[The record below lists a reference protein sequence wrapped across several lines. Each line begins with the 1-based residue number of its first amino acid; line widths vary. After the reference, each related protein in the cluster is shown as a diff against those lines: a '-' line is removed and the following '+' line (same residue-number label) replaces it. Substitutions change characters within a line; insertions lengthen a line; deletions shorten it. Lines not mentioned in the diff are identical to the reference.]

1 MKYKVTKL
9 FTEFFESERASGSLL
24 LFSALM
30 AILIANSPL
39 GTKFLDFWHLQIGS
53 DWGSIH
59 LRLSLD
65 HWVNDGLMAIFFL
78 LIGLEIER
86 ELYLGELSDLKNAIL
101 PIFAAVGGAITP
113 ALIHYA
119 LNLGT
124 PTQAG
129 FGIPM
134 ATDIAFAL
142 GILALLGSKAPLSL
156 KVFLTALAIL
166 DDLIAILVIAVF
178 YTSELAFNYLALA
191 LGIFVILLLL
201 NRWKVRWLPA
211 YLLLGLVMWYAITQS
226 GIHAAIAGVLL
237 AFAIPFTDG
246 GENSPSYRLQ
256 HTLHKPVAFG
266 IMPIFALA
274 NTGVL
279 LLGNSLSSLLTS
291 NTIGIFVGLLL
302 GKPLGITLF
311 SLLAVK
317 TGLAKFPKGVS
328 FRQLIGAGFLGGI
341 GFTMSIFITLLA
353 FGETAFAQ
361 NSKIAIMLGSFVAGS
376 VGYALLSRAP
386 QVGTENRKETE

>member
-1 MKYKVTKL
+1 MKTRVTNL
-9 FTEFFESERASGSLL
+9 FKEFFENEQASGILL
-24 LFSALM
+24 LLSAIAAMFL
-30 AILIANSPL
+30 ANSVL
-39 GTKFLDFWHLQIGS
+39 GTKLVNFWHIQLGW
-53 DWGSIH
+53 DFGAVH
-59 LRLSLD
+59 LRHTLL
-65 HWVNDGLMAIFFL
+65 HWVNDGLMAVFFL

-86 ELYLGELSDLKNAIL
+86 ELYIGELASLKNASL
-101 PIFAAVGGAITP
+101 PVFAAIGGVITP

-119 LNLGT
+119 LNRGT
-124 PTQAG
+124 ATQAG

-142 GILALLGSKAPLSL
+142 GVLALLGNKVPLPL
-156 KVFLTALAIL
+156 KVFLVALAIM
-166 DDLIAILVIAVF
+166 DDLIAILVIALF
-178 YTSELAFNYLALA
+178 YTSDLAFNYLALA
-191 LGIFVILLLL
+191 LGTFAGLLLL
-201 NRWKVRWLPA
+201 NHWKVRWLPA
-211 YLLLGLVMWYAITQS
+211 YLLLGLIMWYAITQS

-246 GENSPSYRLQ
+246 SENSPSYRLQ
-256 HTLHKPVAFG
+256 HALHKPVAFG

-279 LLGNSLSSLLTS
+279 LLGNPLSSLLTS
-291 NTIGIFVGLLL
+291 NTFGIFAGLLL

-317 TGLAKFPKGVS
+317 TGLAKFPAGVS
-328 FRQLIGAGFLGGI
+328 IRQLIGAGFLGGI

-361 NSKIAIMLGSFVAGS
+361 NSKIAILLGSFLAGS
-376 VGYALLSRAP
+376 LGYALLSRAP
-386 QVGTENRKETE
+386 QVGAESRK

>member
-279 LLGNSLSSLLTS
+279 ILGNSLSSLLTS

>member
-361 NSKIAIMLGSFVAGS
+361 NSKIAILLGSFVAGS